1 MFSLQVITRLH
12 CKRVVWGVYST
23 VSILIVKIKTTAC
36 VCTCVLEMGKMFP
49 CAARLPVSPFVWR
62 TLWIIH
68 PLLPQLPH
76 LFSLS
81 LSLSPSLSVAF
92 SDTFP
97 LSSVP
102 LRGPVTQQSLN
113 HRFEVSLLCLET
125 YGIGRKGK
133 SNTDPGSMGE
143 YIPSCGFECC
153 IALPGSP
160 PVVGPTSLYAR
171 VLVIALCGIKC
182 LIRGWLQTG
191 RFLVRPRSNAVLQL
205 RV

>member
-1 MFSLQVITRLH
+1 MCVRVYLRWVRCSLALPDFQSVPSSDAH
-12 CKRVVWGVYST
+12 CESST
-23 VSILIVKIKTTAC
+23 PS
-36 VCTCVLEMGKMFP
+36 
-49 CAARLPVSPFVWR
+49 SPNSP
-62 TLWIIH
+62 TSSH
-68 PLLPQLPH
+68 SP
-76 LFSLS
+76 
-81 LSLSPSLSVAF
+81 SPSLSVAF

-182 LIRGWLQTG
+182 LIRG
-191 RFLVRPRSNAVLQL
+191 
-205 RV
+205 